1 MRSHAQEGAS
11 RRTTLVDVARDAGVS
26 RATASLVLRDSPLV
40 AEATRARVLASMHK
54 LGYVVNRAAASLRT
68 RRSQTIGLIV
78 TGLGNPFFAQ
88 MTVGSEAE
96 VGEANYALL
105 LSTTADRAD
114 RQSRMLEAMQAY
126 GVDGILLCPAKG
138 TAPETVARLRRWRL
152 PFVLVTR
159 YLDGVDADYVGA
171 DNVLGAALAVDHLVA
186 GGHRRIALVGGP
198 ADSSAR
204 RDRRRGYR
212 VALARHGLTA
222 DDTLSIASPVTRDG
236 GHRAMLALLQHHDPP
251 TAALCYN
258 DVVALGAMLA
268 LQAAG
273 LAPGQDMAVVGFD
286 DIEEASLWRPALT
299 TVSIPPG
306 QIGARAAAL
315 LLERIA
321 DPDGAPRQVILAP
334 TLVVRDSSGPLR
346 AGERREGRSMPGGR
360 DG

>member
-1 MRSHAQEGAS
+1 MRSHLSEGAS
-11 RRTTLVDVARDAGVS
+11 RRMTLVDVARDAGVS

-40 AEATRARVLASMHK
+40 AETTRAKVLASMHK

-78 TGLGNPFFAQ
+78 TDLGNPFFAQ

-96 VGEANYALL
+96 LGEANHA
-105 LSTTADRAD
+105 
-114 RQSRMLEAMQAY
+114 
-126 GVDGILLCPAKG
+126 
-138 TAPETVARLRRWRL
+138 LRRWRL

-159 YLDGVDADYVGA
+159 YLHGVDADYVGA
-171 DNVLGAALAVDHLVA
+171 DNVLGAVLAVDHLIA

-204 RDRRRGYR
+204 QDRQRGYR
-212 VALARHGLTA
+212 DALARHGLSV
-222 DDTLSIASPVTRDG
+222 DNTLSIASPVTRDG
-236 GHRAMLALLQHHDPP
+236 GHRAMFVLLQHRDPP

-273 LAPGQDMAVVGFD
+273 LAPGQDIAVVGFD
-286 DIEEASLWRPALT
+286 DIEEAALWRPTLT

-321 DPDGAPRQVILAP
+321 DPDGLPRQVILAP
-334 TLVVRDSSGPLR
+334 TLVVRDSSGPPR
-346 AGERREGRSMPGGR
+346 VGARREGRSTPGGQ